1 MTGYKYNDLV
11 PLAGNFQN
19 ASIEQ
24 EVSSLGRGE
33 FGSSAI

>member
-1 MTGYKYNDLV
+1 MIGHKYNDLV

-19 ASIEQ
+19 ANIEQ
-24 EVSSLGRGE
+24 EVSSLGSDE